1 MLILLL
7 HSSIHRISP
16 LIMKASNIVFWNAQH
31 ILRFKV
37 LVINILITKR
47 TNVEL
52 THIYLIPQ
60 YIVHVAI

>member
-1 MLILLL
+1 
-7 HSSIHRISP
+7 
-16 LIMKASNIVFWNAQH
+16 MKASNIVFWNAQH
-31 ILRFKV
+31 ILRFKL